1 MAPWMLPPDESGELG
16 ARAAAHHLA
25 SARAASAFPND
36 QQVSNYCCQCCDYFS
51 WTLFRIH

>member
-25 SARAASAFPND
+25 STRAASAFPTD
-36 QQVSNYCCQCCDYFS
+36 QQQQVSY
-51 WTLFRIH
+51 